1 MTGELP
7 ALLAGAA
14 TLSRAGNRTAAIATL
29 LSAVALAPDDR
40 TAHRRLAAA
49 YAIAG
54 DRESAHAEYLRF
66 IARLEAVGAVDT
78 AVLERGYLA
87 AAFAE
92 PARPALRLPA
102 PADHLRRSPRLNRA
116 QSSALQRVAVAAIAI
131 AATFGAMFIAGA
143 QIFASGGPL

>member
-49 YAIAG
+49 YAVAG

-66 IARLEAVGAVDT
+66 IARLEAVGAFDA

-87 AAFAE
+87 AVFAQ
-92 PARPALRLPA
+92 PAPRAIALPA
-102 PADHLRRSPRLNRA
+102 PADRIHHSPRLNHA
-116 QSSALQRVAVAAIAI
+116 QSSALRRVAVAAVAI

>member
-1 MTGELP
+1 MTGELS

-14 TLSRAGNRTAAIATL
+14 TLRRAGNRTAAIATL
-29 LSAVALAPDDR
+29 LSAVAVAPDDR

-49 YAIAG
+49 YAVAG
-54 DRESAHAEYLRF
+54 DRESARAEYARF
-66 IARLEAVGAVDT
+66 VTRLEARGSFDA

-87 AAFAE
+87 AVLVQ
-92 PARPALRLPA
+92 PSARALALAA
-102 PADHLRRSPRLNRA
+102 PADHGRNPRLNQA
-116 QSSALQRVAVAAIAI
+116 QSSALRRVAVAAIAI